1 MEGTPSHGGNH
12 DDVLKLVLQ
21 LQKQIAS
28 QAKQLASQAKLVA
41 RQAKRIEELEAEV
54 EELRKKN
61 PTQRLDDAYS
71 VKAEEKRREDAQQ
84 TGTSKKKKQKSRR
97 RGRITT
103 AEKLAMATQEEN
115 IWPAE
120 STLEQCSFRYS
131 RVAWRIIN
139 GQAVLVAYHMYAGP
153 DGRVPQIPGV
163 PKRGEFGT
171 EIITALAYQHTI
183 AGLPLDTIVGEF
195 EFYWNLTLRKSQAD
209 SMLNRLAKEW
219 LPEFDALCQLLAVS
233 AVVYADETSWS
244 INSVWAFLSPY
255 SRITVFGCRKDG
267 DTLAV
272 LLKKEEFRGIL
283 VSDDAAVYQGFSR
296 AQKCWAHLLRKAIR
310 LTLLKPERQQY
321 KHFVEALLSIYRKGK
336 AIAAD
341 KRLSEA
347 GRRTRVQQLVDAVC
361 DCTGARFAD
370 GTKPADEAEKDFCNL
385 THEIIRLMSVD
396 ELFTF
401 VIHPEA
407 DGTNNISERQL
418 RGPAQDRVTGQTN
431 KTERGARRR
440 TVITSVLDSLRAHL
454 PKLTLKTVLTE
465 LARWQEEGISCF
477 RRLVKKLKLPP
488 LILHEKIVSPLEL
501 LVPLNNTG

>member
-1 MEGTPSHGGNH
+1 MNHEGL
-12 DDVLKLVLQ
+12 LKLVLR
-21 LQKQIAS
+21 LQ
-28 QAKQLASQAKLVA
+28 KQLASQAKLTE
-41 RQAKRIEELEAEV
+41 RQAKRIAELEAELK
-54 EELRKKN
+54 ELRKKN

-71 VKAEEKRREDAQQ
+71 VKAEEQRREDAQQ
-84 TGTSKKKKQKSRR
+84 DGKSKKKKQKSKR

-103 AEKLAMATQEEN
+103 AEKLAQATQEEN

-120 STLEQCSFRYS
+120 YSLDECTFRYS

-139 GQAVLVAYHMYAGP
+139 GQAVLVAYHIHAGP
-153 DGRVPQIPGV
+153 DGRVPQVPGV
-163 PKRGEFGT
+163 PKRGEYGT
-171 EIITALAYQHTI
+171 EIITSLAYQHTI
-183 AGLPLDTIVGEF
+183 AGLPLDTVIGEF

-219 LPEFDALCQLLAVS
+219 QPEFDALCQLLAVS

-244 INSVWAFLSPY
+244 INSVWAFLSEH

-272 LLKKEEFRGIL
+272 LLKKEEFNGIL
-283 VSDDAAVYQGFSR
+283 VSDDAAVYQGFSK

-310 LTLLKPERQQY
+310 LTLLKPERIQY
-321 KHFVEALLSIYRKGK
+321 KDFVEALLSIYRKGK

-347 GRRTRVQQLVDAVC
+347 GRRARVEQLVDAVC
-361 DCTGARFAD
+361 DCTGARFCD
-370 GTKPADEAEKDFCNL
+370 ETKPADEAEKDFFNL
-385 THEIIRLMSVD
+385 THEIIRLMSED

-401 VIHPEA
+401 VIYPEA

-418 RGPAQDRVTGQTN
+418 RDAAQDRVTGRTN

-440 TVITSVLDSLRAHL
+440 TVITSVLDSLRAHV
-454 PKLTLKTVLTE
+454 PKLTLKTVLKE
-465 LARWQEEGISCF
+465 LDRWQETGISCF
-477 RRLVKKLKLPP
+477 RRLVKKLKLPALSLP
-488 LILHEKIVSPLEL
+488 EKILSPLEL
-501 LVPLNNTG
+501 LVPLNKSPTH